1 MRVKVGKQ
9 SRKALQYYRIN
20 FHFQEPYKVVLD
32 GNFIKVCIDKKIE
45 LKGKLE
51 KTLGG
56 KVILGNLSFVI
67 EI

>member
-9 SRKALQYYRIN
+9 SRKALQYYRRN
-20 FHFQEPYKVVLD
+20 YLFQEPYKVVLD